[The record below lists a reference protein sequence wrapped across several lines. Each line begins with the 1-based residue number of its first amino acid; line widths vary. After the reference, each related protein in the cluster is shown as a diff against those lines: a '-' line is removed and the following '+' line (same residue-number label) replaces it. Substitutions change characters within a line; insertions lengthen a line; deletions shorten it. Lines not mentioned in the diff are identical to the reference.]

1 MCRSGYAL
9 TFGFQ
14 APGCSGGAANFVEAR
29 INGVSVWRADST
41 SALCGVTTDSA
52 NQWVDVSQYAGQT
65 VTLSFNSATSNGVS
79 NFFIDDVQL
88 VATAPSVA
96 APAMSTIGLGALA
109 LLLGLAGLVAVRRF
123 A

>member
-14 APGCSGGAANFVEAR
+14 APQCTGGAANFVEAR
-29 INGVSVWRADST
+29 INGVSVWHADST
-41 SALCGVTTDSA
+41 SALCGVTTDYA

-79 NFFIDDVQL
+79 NLMKFWFGKDGFGPYMAKFKASQGR
-88 VATAPSVA
+88 S
-96 APAMSTIGLGALA
+96 
-109 LLLGLAGLVAVRRF
+109 
-123 A
+123 